1 MAAPPEAAW
10 HNYHQTLYSHQ
21 ISTIESLAQENG
33 NHIVK
38 ISTSNAIDL

>member
-33 NHIVK
+33 NYVGQNF
-38 ISTSNAIDL
+38 TSNAIDL